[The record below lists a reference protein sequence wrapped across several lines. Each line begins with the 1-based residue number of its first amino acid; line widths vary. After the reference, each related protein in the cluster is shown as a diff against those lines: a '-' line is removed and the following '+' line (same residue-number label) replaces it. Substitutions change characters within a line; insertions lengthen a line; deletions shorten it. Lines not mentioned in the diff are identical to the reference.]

1 MRQSFHSSPWRRI
14 VSAMQRL
21 TTRPVIEL
29 LPTLELRPTATP
41 GKVVETRS
49 SRFAPTEE
57 TLPPAAGSTANT
69 TVSSPAMVTAIP
81 VFATPLAPHR
91 STRSVSSPVVSS
103 PVVRA
108 ATVRA
113 AAIGVPLDARLTA
126 TTIDPA
132 IEDPAIEDPAIED
145 PAIEETTIEETTG
158 SATSPRQASRSR
170 NSRQVGPVK
179 VTVGD
184 YSAIR
189 GNTASV
195 SRERIARETYALR
208 SRELERAADKRLAY
222 EQQLVERRIREQ
234 LEASQRELHWSL
246 DEILE
251 DTVILPRSIRDSEN
265 S

>member
-1 MRQSFHSSPWRRI
+1 
-14 VSAMQRL
+14 MQRL

-81 VFATPLAPHR
+81 VFATPLASHR

-132 IEDPAIEDPAIED
+132 IEDPAIEDPAIE
-145 PAIEETTIEETTG
+145 ETAIEETTG

-234 LEASQRELHWSL
+234 LEARQRELDSSL

-251 DTVILPRSIRDSEN
+251 DTVILPRSIKNREMS
-265 S
+265 

>member
-1 MRQSFHSSPWRRI
+1 
-14 VSAMQRL
+14 MQRL

-132 IEDPAIEDPAIED
+132 IEDPAIE
-145 PAIEETTIEETTG
+145 ETAIEETTG

-234 LEASQRELHWSL
+234 LEARQRELDSSL

-251 DTVILPRSIRDSEN
+251 DTVILPRSIKNREMS
-265 S
+265 

>member
-1 MRQSFHSSPWRRI
+1 
-14 VSAMQRL
+14 MQRL

-81 VFATPLAPHR
+81 VFATPLASHR

-132 IEDPAIEDPAIED
+132 IEDPAIE
-145 PAIEETTIEETTG
+145 ETAIEETTG

-234 LEASQRELHWSL
+234 LEARQRELDSSL

-251 DTVILPRSIRDSEN
+251 DTVILPRSIKNREMS
-265 S
+265 

>member
-132 IEDPAIEDPAIED
+132 IEDPAIE
-145 PAIEETTIEETTG
+145 ETAIEETTG

-234 LEASQRELHWSL
+234 LEARQRELDSSL

-251 DTVILPRSIRDSEN
+251 DTVILPRSIKNREMS
-265 S
+265 

>member
-1 MRQSFHSSPWRRI
+1 M
-14 VSAMQRL
+14 SAMQRL

-91 STRSVSSPVVSS
+91 LTRSVSSPVVSS

-126 TTIDPA
+126 TTI
-132 IEDPAIEDPAIED
+132 DPAIED

-234 LEASQRELHWSL
+234 LEARQRELDSSL

-251 DTVILPRSIRDSEN
+251 DTVILPRSIKNREMS
-265 S
+265 

>member
-91 STRSVSSPVVSS
+91 LTRSVSSPVVSS

-132 IEDPAIEDPAIED
+132 IEDPAIEDPAIE
-145 PAIEETTIEETTG
+145 ETAIEETTG

-234 LEASQRELHWSL
+234 LEARQSELDSSL

-251 DTVILPRSIRDSEN
+251 DTVILPRSIKNREMS
-265 S
+265 